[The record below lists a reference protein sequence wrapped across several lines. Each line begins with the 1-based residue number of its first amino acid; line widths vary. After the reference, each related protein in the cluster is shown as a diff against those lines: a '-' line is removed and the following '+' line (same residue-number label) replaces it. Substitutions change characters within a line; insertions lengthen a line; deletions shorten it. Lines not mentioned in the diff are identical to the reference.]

1 MIKIAFKI
9 MVMIEFKMVWKRRR
23 VGMDL
28 YVFGFMVMIGIW
40 GFGMQ
45 MGWMVV
51 VVVTAANR
59 AQRRARARTMRVPER
74 MQLNRREKIGYG
86 MKRKIDDAL

>member
-1 MIKIAFKI
+1 MIKIVFKI

-45 MGWMVV
+45 RGWM